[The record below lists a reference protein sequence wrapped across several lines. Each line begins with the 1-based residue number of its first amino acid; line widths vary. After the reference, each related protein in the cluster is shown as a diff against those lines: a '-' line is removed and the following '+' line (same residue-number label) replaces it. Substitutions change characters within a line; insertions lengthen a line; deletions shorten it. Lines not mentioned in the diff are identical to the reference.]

1 MKKKILIIISSIIL
15 ILAIIVLI
23 RFNIYME
30 LDKKYD
36 EMNAKSNY
44 YYYSETETIAM
55 TYWKKDNIH
64 KENMKN
70 IKGEGNLTFW
80 KNGNTNEY
88 YMFNETKNKTYNK
101 YIGNNGMMVE
111 NLPSTGYYESSEN
124 RIGINLM
131 FAINPFCIIS
141 SGKYEDKD
149 CYILGYLEE
158 GSSKEWI
165 EKKTGLPLYIEFA
178 NGTQRKIQYSFD
190 TVTDEDVKMPNI
202 EEYTL
207 ITSNNLLNGDQL

>member
-1 MKKKILIIISSIIL
+1 MKKKILIIIGIVIFIVAIL
-15 ILAIIVLI
+15 ILI
-23 RFNIYME
+23 RFCIYMD

-36 EMNAKSNY
+36 ETNARSNY
-44 YYYSETETIAM
+44 YFYSETDTSVM

-64 KENMKN
+64 KANMKN
-70 IKGEGNLTFW
+70 IQGEGNLTFW
-80 KNGNTNEY
+80 KNGDTNEY
-88 YMFNETKNKTYNK
+88 YMFNETKNKTYSK

-111 NLPSTGYYESSEN
+111 NLPSSGYYVYAES
-124 RIGINLM
+124 RLGINLL
-131 FAINPFCIIS
+131 FAINPVYTIS

-165 EKKTGLPLYIEFA
+165 EKETGLPLYIEFA
-178 NGTQRKIQYSFD
+178 NGTHRKIQYSFD
-190 TVTDEDVKMPNI
+190 TVTDEDVKIPNI

-207 ITSNNLLNGDQL
+207 LEN

>member
-1 MKKKILIIISSIIL
+1 MD
-15 ILAIIVLI
+15 
-23 RFNIYME
+23 

-36 EMNAKSNY
+36 EMNAKNNY
-44 YYYSETETIAM
+44 YFYSETTDTIM

-64 KENMKN
+64 KVNMKN

-80 KNGNTNEY
+80 KNG
-88 YMFNETKNKTYNK
+88 
-101 YIGNNGMMVE
+101 MMVE
-111 NLPSTGYYESSEN
+111 NLPSTGYYVYSEN
-124 RIGINLM
+124 KVSTNLM
-131 FAINPFCIIS
+131 FAINPLCTIS

-165 EKKTGLPLYIEFA
+165 EKETGLPLYIEFA
-178 NGTQRKIQYSFD
+178 NGTSRKIQYSFD
-190 TVTDEDVKMPNI
+190 TVTDDDIKMPNI

-207 ITSNNLLNGDQL
+207 MEN